1 MSYRWE
7 PVTGSFSRR
16 ALEDAQLL
24 HEFDTAEA
32 AEEWLGLFYDE
43 LLEQGVGEVSLFE
56 EDRLVYG
63 PMGLTG

>member
-7 PVTGSFSRR
+7 PASGAYSRK

-24 HEFDTAEA
+24 HQFDTAKA

-43 LLEQGVGEVSLFE
+43 LLDQGVAEVSLYE